1 MDTNKREKENRR
13 TADARGFTQIKTEV
27 QNSRENA
34 QKDVKKRSLVKPR
47 LVRRSQRGDGAK
59 SEEAKYL

>member
-34 QKDVKKRSLVKPR
+34 QKDVKKRTMR
-47 LVRRSQRGDGAK
+47 IHGRRFLRAFSAK
-59 SEEAKYL
+59 RVF